1 MTTWLST
8 LEQTDYPLAS
18 HPELNLYSFA
28 CMVDAGF
35 QRGYTS
41 KLNDFSLESESKP
54 DFTTPLYLFQDSR
67 SHFAI
72 GLASRVLHVLRCR
85 SLIYTP

>member
-8 LEQTDYPLAS
+8 LEQTDYPSAS
-18 HPELNLYSFA
+18 HPELNLHSFA

-41 KLNDFSLESESKP
+41 ILNDFSLESETKP
-54 DFTTPLYLFQDSR
+54 DFTT
-67 SHFAI
+67 
-72 GLASRVLHVLRCR
+72 
-85 SLIYTP
+85 SLISRFKVALCNRSREQGPPCSTV